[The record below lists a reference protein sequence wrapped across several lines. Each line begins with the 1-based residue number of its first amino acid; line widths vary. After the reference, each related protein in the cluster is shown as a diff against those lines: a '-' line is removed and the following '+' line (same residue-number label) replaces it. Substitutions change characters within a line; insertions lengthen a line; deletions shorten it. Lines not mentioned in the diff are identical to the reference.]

1 MNTCYALRSTHVQ
14 WLPSGDFSL
23 GTLPT
28 VTGIVRGPASRQ
40 VWSLQLRHHPRS
52 NIVSLVYGP
61 FSVSHYERSMVP
73 IRLNGL

>member
-1 MNTCYALRSTHVQ
+1 MLLRSTHVQ

-52 NIVSLVYGP
+52 DIVSLVY
-61 FSVSHYERSMVP
+61 VSIGVNQYQ
-73 IRLNGL
+73 